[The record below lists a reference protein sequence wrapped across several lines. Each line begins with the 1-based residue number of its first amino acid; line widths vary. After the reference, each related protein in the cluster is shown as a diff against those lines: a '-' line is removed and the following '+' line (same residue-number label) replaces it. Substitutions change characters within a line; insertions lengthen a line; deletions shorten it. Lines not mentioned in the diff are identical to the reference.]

1 MKMFGCQCQ
10 TGVGTIKV
18 NLFWFNPTNSHCI
31 CSGRPSPRGKKTL
44 GFWNYYVLHANGNPH
59 MFVVVAIEAEM
70 PNLYDDVKLN
80 EREDIPGT
88 FKWALVTSTAATM
101 MCNPVA

>member
-1 MKMFGCQCQ
+1 
-10 TGVGTIKV
+10 
-18 NLFWFNPTNSHCI
+18 
-31 CSGRPSPRGKKTL
+31 
-44 GFWNYYVLHANGNPH
+44 

-70 PNLYDDVKLN
+70 PNLDDVKPN